1 MTTNDGY
8 ILTIFRIT
16 WGQESDYTPT
26 KPPIIFN
33 HGLLGEAY
41 SYLGGRDYSGFWS
54 PHHKPWELMLSDLG
68 YDVWMT
74 NNRGTQYSQ
83 QHTSLDAEEDN
94 QFWEFSWAEMGLYDV
109 PANIKIVK

>member
-1 MTTNDGY
+1 
-8 ILTIFRIT
+8 
-16 WGQESDYTPT
+16 
-26 KPPIIFN
+26 
-33 HGLLGEAY
+33 
-41 SYLGGRDYSGFWS
+41 
-54 PHHKPWELMLSDLG
+54 MLSDLG